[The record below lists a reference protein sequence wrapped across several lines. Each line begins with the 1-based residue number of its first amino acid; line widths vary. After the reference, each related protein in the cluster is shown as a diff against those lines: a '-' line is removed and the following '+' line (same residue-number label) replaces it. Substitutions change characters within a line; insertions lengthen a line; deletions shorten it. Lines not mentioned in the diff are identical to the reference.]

1 MTIFDFLKSITET
14 KDELDFSNDEISK
27 GYQPYMINRYISMI
41 DVFVEFVNEL
51 NKYDLPKEIH
61 YKAYKSI
68 LPKRKLFFPYIK
80 KSKDLDLEEKKYIAK
95 YFEVGLKEAE
105 EYINILSE
113 DEINEILKI
122 YVYGKNNKIDV

>member
-1 MTIFDFLKSITET
+1 MKLFDYLKSMTEN
-14 KDELDFSNDEISK
+14 KDDLDFSNDEISK

-51 NKYDLPKEIH
+51 NKYDLPKDVH

-68 LPKRKLFFPYIK
+68 LPQRKLFFPYIK
-80 KSKDLDLEEKKYIAK
+80 KSKDLNLEEKKYIAK
-95 YFEVGLKEAE
+95 YFEVGLKESE

-113 DEINEILKI
+113 DEISEILNI
-122 YVYGKNNKIDV
+122 YVYGRNKRVEV